1 MKGKKLMISM
11 TAAVILAAVVFGIGL
26 IADTGA
32 SRVGGGWENVS
43 EAAAPS
49 ERIARTETAGTEIAA
64 ATEPASSGQSGDEE
78 LEAKNV
84 FEVPHIFYHSLIV
97 DPARAFDTDKWG
109 KYYVDGTNCWMTTV
123 SEFDKITQ
131 QMYDNGYVLVR
142 LSDLVKETKD
152 ADGTVHFVPN
162 DHLMLPKNKKPYVLS
177 IDDWSYYH
185 SYDDHGY
192 ATKAV
197 LDKNG
202 EVKCEYTDAD
212 GNTSVGDYDVVPR
225 LESFIKKH
233 PDAAYN
239 GARGTIALTGYNG
252 VFGYRTDTAYKT
264 GERLDA
270 DQKQYLDAHPD
281 FDWDKEVSEAKKI
294 ADALKKEGW
303 TFASHTW
310 GHLNVQDRSLDT
322 LKQDEERFENTVENI
337 TGPVDTIIFAFGA
350 DIGSWKGY
358 TSDNAAYD
366 FYKSKGYNFFCNVD
380 GSQKYTLSVTD
391 SYVHDGRIDCDGI
404 RMWTALQG
412 ESDIFDGMF
421 DVKSVFDAARPTPVT
436 LNGGQG
442 Q

>member
-1 MKGKKLMISM
+1 MNHKKIFGWML
-11 TAAVILAAVVFGIGL
+11 AAVILAAAVFTAGL
-26 IADTGA
+26 FADARTA
-32 SRVGGGWENVS
+32 NITDGWEEAPVMAGTS
-43 EAAAPS
+43 ATVAASAASAQTSAAAQ
-49 ERIARTETAGTEIAA
+49 E
-64 ATEPASSGQSGDEE
+64 DEE
-78 LEAKNV
+78 LEAKDV
-84 FEVPHIFYHSLIV
+84 FKVPHIFYHSLIV
-97 DPARAFDTDKWG
+97 DPARAFDTNKWG
-109 KYYVDGTNCWMTTV
+109 KYYVDGTNCWMTTID
-123 SEFDKITQ
+123 EFDKITQ

-142 LSDLVKETKD
+142 LSDLVKETTD
-152 ADGTVHFVPN
+152 ADGTVHFEPN

-202 EVKCEYTDAD
+202 EVKCEYTDAQ
-212 GNTSVGDYDVVPR
+212 GNTSAGDYDVVPR

-264 GERLDA
+264 GERLDE
-270 DQKQYLDAHPD
+270 DQKEYLDAHPD

-310 GHLNVQDRSLDT
+310 GHLNVQERSLDT
-322 LKQDEERFENTVENI
+322 LKSDEERFENTVENI
-337 TGPVDTIIFAFGA
+337 IGPVDTIIFAFGA
-350 DIGSWKGY
+350 DIGNWQGY
-358 TSDNAAYD
+358 SADNAAYN
-366 FYKSKGYNFFCNVD
+366 FYKSRGYNFFCNVD
-380 GSQKYTLSVTD
+380 GSQKYTLSVKD

-404 RMWTALQG
+404 RMWYALQG
-412 ESDIFDGMF
+412 ETNVFDGMF
-421 DVKSVFDAARPTPVT
+421 DVKSVFDSSRPTPVV
-436 LNGGQG
+436 LNGGEG
-442 Q
+442 K